1 MIEAID
7 IVKTYNKGSRR
18 ENNVLDHASITFPDT
33 GMVFIVGKS
42 GIGKSTIL
50 NAIGG
55 LIDYEGKIKY
65 DNKSVNI
72 EEYRRKNIGY
82 IFQDF
87 LLFDEM
93 SVRDN
98 IKVSLNISGIY
109 DEKEITKRVNI
120 LLKAVGLNINA
131 KRSAGA
137 LSLGQRQRV
146 AIARAL
152 ASNPK
157 IILADEPT
165 GNLDSVNSLN
175 VMKILRKLS
184 KNHLVIIV
192 SHNVNL
198 VHLFADRAF
207 AIIDKKFT
215 EIDPKKQDL
224 DEAYVSNVINIAT
237 LNKKAIQ
244 DGNILFKIY
253 TDDSTSKDEIT
264 LIRRGGK
271 ILVVGDNISLAS
283 KEDITLI
290 QKMEDST
297 KKNDPLTSDI
307 DSDIESIDLDFKET
321 KSHQKFRDS
330 KFYEKLTHM
339 FSFSN
344 IVSKKKFKVLHF
356 TAMVIPLL
364 IFMVINIGRGILQNT
379 MGLVYNANL
388 KAYDKNLVV
397 AVNSTKKEVKVDKE
411 TLMTIVDD
419 PSSHIIETQQEL
431 SLYNKSNGSY
441 LFNGKNSLYG
451 YIEKEFLDGSVL
463 YLNLDSFSV
472 LDSITSTIVPYD
484 YVKPISFR
492 NIDDYKT
499 LIPALDRYHLN
510 DDEILIDRYFF
521 EHLSRNNV
529 ESFEFSSGD
538 FYSNLKGSYV
548 NIPYYSDIGEKF
560 YKRMKIVDAPDTGLA
575 LMFMNKKT
583 YQDMVKLGFD
593 YHYWKTSAL
602 LESVDILPYSSL
614 DESKYSL
621 YSVDGNGKETRISK
635 SDINPNL
642 IKNLSED
649 AKNYLEIRQSLNVN
663 RFAFG
668 FASPSFLRKANID
681 QSTGV
686 SSINELYS
694 TAFYSVKDNIDP
706 EKDVFV
712 SDSETDY
719 ENALLSKCLA
729 TIIFSSTVDDS
740 LEENAVTLPKE
751 LYDNIPSKRFTDLG
765 GKIFPDGID
774 FSGSD
779 TCKIG
784 NGIFNRMRRANLK
797 NIDLIQEDLS
807 SGILKESVSLA
818 NIDTTAFLSDDVD
831 KTIDYLNSKSEELG
845 GLTFVRYDSA
855 LERLR
860 DFYTGTVFRSIT
872 GIILSAAFVMVLILF
887 LQNLAK
893 VNKNKYRFGVLR
905 CLGMPIPKI
914 ILDDSVDCFFDYM
927 ISVFV
932 PVIVLSMILSATRL
946 NYMGPL
952 LIPYFLAMLLLM
964 LLSCE
969 IPLLITLLKKPYQIL
984 RNLN

>member
-7 IVKTYNKGSRR
+7 IVKTYNKGLRR

-65 DNKSVNI
+65 DNQSVNI

-109 DEKEITKRVNI
+109 DEKEITRRVNI

-131 KRSAGA
+131 KRSAFA

-165 GNLDSVNSLN
+165 GNLDSANSLN

-224 DEAYVSNVINIAT
+224 DEAYVTNVINIAT
-237 LNKKAIQ
+237 LNKKEIQ

-253 TDDSTSKDEIT
+253 TDDSSSKDEIT

-283 KEDITLI
+283 KEDVTLI

-297 KKNDPLTSDI
+297 KKNDSLTSGI

-344 IVSKKKFKVLHF
+344 IVSKKKFKVLRF

-431 SLYNKSNGSY
+431 SLYNKNNGSY
-441 LFNGKNSLYG
+441 LFNGKNSLY
-451 YIEKEFLDGSVL
+451 
-463 YLNLDSFSV
+463 
-472 LDSITSTIVPYD
+472 P
-484 YVKPISFR
+484 
-492 NIDDYKT
+492 
-499 LIPALDRYHLN
+499 
-510 DDEILIDRYFF
+510 
-521 EHLSRNNV
+521 
-529 ESFEFSSGD
+529 
-538 FYSNLKGSYV
+538 
-548 NIPYYSDIGEKF
+548 
-560 YKRMKIVDAPDTGLA
+560 
-575 LMFMNKKT
+575 
-583 YQDMVKLGFD
+583 
-593 YHYWKTSAL
+593 
-602 LESVDILPYSSL
+602 
-614 DESKYSL
+614 
-621 YSVDGNGKETRISK
+621 
-635 SDINPNL
+635 
-642 IKNLSED
+642 
-649 AKNYLEIRQSLNVN
+649 
-663 RFAFG
+663 
-668 FASPSFLRKANID
+668 
-681 QSTGV
+681 
-686 SSINELYS
+686 
-694 TAFYSVKDNIDP
+694 
-706 EKDVFV
+706 
-712 SDSETDY
+712 
-719 ENALLSKCLA
+719 
-729 TIIFSSTVDDS
+729 
-740 LEENAVTLPKE
+740 
-751 LYDNIPSKRFTDLG
+751 
-765 GKIFPDGID
+765 
-774 FSGSD
+774 
-779 TCKIG
+779 
-784 NGIFNRMRRANLK
+784 
-797 NIDLIQEDLS
+797 
-807 SGILKESVSLA
+807 
-818 NIDTTAFLSDDVD
+818 
-831 KTIDYLNSKSEELG
+831 
-845 GLTFVRYDSA
+845 
-855 LERLR
+855 
-860 DFYTGTVFRSIT
+860 
-872 GIILSAAFVMVLILF
+872 
-887 LQNLAK
+887 
-893 VNKNKYRFGVLR
+893 
-905 CLGMPIPKI
+905 
-914 ILDDSVDCFFDYM
+914 
-927 ISVFV
+927 
-932 PVIVLSMILSATRL
+932 
-946 NYMGPL
+946 
-952 LIPYFLAMLLLM
+952 
-964 LLSCE
+964 
-969 IPLLITLLKKPYQIL
+969 
-984 RNLN
+984 